1 MAQIQVA
8 ETMEIQTETEMVVE
22 TMEIQAVAQ
31 ITAQTAA
38 AQIQAPQSQTI
49 I

>member
-8 ETMEIQTETEMVVE
+8 QTMEIQAEAEMAVE

-31 ITAQTAA
+31 TAA
-38 AQIQAPQSQTI
+38 AQIQTPQSQTI